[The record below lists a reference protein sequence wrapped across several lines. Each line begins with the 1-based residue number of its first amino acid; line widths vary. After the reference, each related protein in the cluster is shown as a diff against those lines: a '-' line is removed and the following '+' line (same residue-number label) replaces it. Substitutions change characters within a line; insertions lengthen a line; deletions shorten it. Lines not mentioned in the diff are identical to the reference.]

1 MNRRD
6 FLNLAGTAAVAATA
20 APILSSCSQSSEADK
35 LKKMAKKSYKTQV
48 LVIGGG
54 PAGSCAAIAA
64 SRMGADTMVVESGGC
79 LGGMATQGLVGP
91 FMTCYDSTGEQMVIR
106 GLFEE
111 IVNSMVAIK
120 GAIHP
125 KDVRATTPYTA
136 WITAGHDHL
145 TPFEPEAMKYVLDQ
159 MALAAGVK
167 VFYHT
172 SFVEPIMEGETVKGA
187 IVLMKN
193 GLASIEADV
202 VVDCTGDGD
211 VAYRAGV
218 PCTFGNPE
226 TGGIQPASLFFYI
239 NNVDSK
245 VLEADV
251 KKHLHEFRKVDGVSY
266 RALHWWVEKAEAAG
280 DWHITRKSVNIYKSV
295 KEDEWAVN
303 TTRIAK
309 VDATDSESLS
319 AAEIKGREQV
329 QEVMNFF
336 HKYVPGCEN
345 ATLKAS
351 GSTIGIRESRHVAGK
366 ATLQVKDLIAGV
378 VPEDSVVLCSNSVDI
393 HGSGGS
399 NRTQYMTIEGG
410 RWYGIPFGCLV
421 PTGVNGLLVAGR
433 SLSASSD
440 AAGAVRVMPP
450 VMAMGQAA
458 GTAAA
463 LCAKAGCK
471 VDELDFADL
480 KSALLENK
488 VFLG

>member
-6 FLNLAGTAAVAATA
+6 FLNLAGTAAVAAA
-20 APILSSCSQSSEADK
+20 ATPVLGSCSQPNKTEQ
-35 LKKMAKKSYKTQV
+35 LLKMAQKSFKTKV

-54 PAGSCAAIAA
+54 PAGTCAAVA
-64 SRMGADTMVVESGGC
+64 SARNGAETMVVESGGC

-91 FMTCYDSTGEQMVIR
+91 FMTCYDATGEQMIIR

-111 IVNSMVAIK
+111 IVDKMVELK

-125 KDVRATTPYTA
+125 KDVRPTSPYTA

-145 TPFEPEAMKYVLDQ
+145 TPFTPEAMKYVLDQ
-159 MALAAGVK
+159 LAVSAGVK
-167 VFYHT
+167 VLYHT
-172 SFVEPIMEGETVKGA
+172 SFVEPIMDGDTVKGA
-187 IVLMKN
+187 VVLMKN
-193 GLASIEADV
+193 GLARIDADIV
-202 VVDCTGDGD
+202 IDCTGDAD
-211 VAYRAGV
+211 VAFRAGV

-226 TGGIQPASLFFYI
+226 TGGVQPASLFFYI

-245 VLEADV
+245 ALEADV

-280 DWHITRKSVNIYKSV
+280 DWHISRKSVNIYKSV
-295 KEDEWAVN
+295 KDDEWAVN

-309 VDATDSESLS
+309 VDATDSESLT

-351 GSTIGIRESRHVAGK
+351 GSTIGIRESRHIAGK
-366 ATLQVKDLIAGV
+366 TTLQVQDLIAGV
-378 VPEDSVVLCSNSVDI
+378 VPEDSIVLCSNSVDI

-410 RWYGIPFGCLV
+410 RWYGVPFSCLV
-421 PTGVNGLLVAGR
+421 PQNVNGLLVAGR

-463 LCAKAGCK
+463 LCVAKGCSL
-471 VDELDFADL
+471 DGLDFADL
-480 KSALLENK
+480 KAALLADK